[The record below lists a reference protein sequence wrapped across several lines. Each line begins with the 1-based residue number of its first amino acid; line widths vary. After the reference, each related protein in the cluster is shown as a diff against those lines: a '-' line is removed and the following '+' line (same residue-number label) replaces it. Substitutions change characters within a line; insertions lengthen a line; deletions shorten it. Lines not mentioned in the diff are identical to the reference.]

1 MKKLA
6 FLLSVLLSAGA
17 VFAAGGA
24 ASLVAKESKTGGFTY
39 SDVTQFSFIRSC
51 SENAD
56 ERVCRCVLEK
66 LQKKYSEDEY
76 KNLDSDLQKGYGDY
90 NFTSFISSAVKSCD
104 AEYADA
110 GPALS
115 EEEASALVDSLLK
128 ATKKK
133 EYLANCNSVMK
144 DLLGNT
150 EANKICGC
158 MYKKYTG
165 SKRLLVDVI
174 MKNGELPGDFYW
186 AADIALDCFPEKMT
200 PGIKKYFVNYLNQ
213 TGLPKTIAQCIV
225 DGVAKEYS
233 FKHLMTNAMKG
244 EDSVNQAFIL
254 MGAKCLLEPDS
265 PKKK

>member
-1 MKKLA
+1 MKKSA

-39 SDVTQFSFIRSC
+39 SDMTKFSFIRSC

-56 ERVCRCVLEK
+56 ERVCRCVLDY
-66 LQKKYSEDEY
+66 LQKQYSEDEY
-76 KNLDSDLQKGYGDY
+76 NKLDSDLQKGYGDED
-90 NFTSFISSAVKSCD
+90 FSSFISSAVKNCD
-104 AEYADA
+104 LAYADS

-115 EEEASALVDSLLK
+115 EEEANAFVDSLLK

-133 EYLANCNSVMK
+133 EYVANCSSGMK
-144 DLLGNT
+144 DILGNT

-158 MYKKYTG
+158 MYKKYIG
-165 SKRLLVDVI
+165 SKSLLVDVI
-174 MKNGELPGDFYW
+174 MRNGALPDDNFW
-186 AADIALDCFPEKMT
+186 ATDIVFDCIPEKMS
-200 PGIKKYFVNYLNQ
+200 PGIKKFMVNYLNQ
-213 TGLPKTIAQCIV
+213 TGLPKTVAQCIV

-233 FKHLMTNAMKG
+233 FKHLIKSAM
-244 EDSVNQAFIL
+244 ENDNSINQAFIL